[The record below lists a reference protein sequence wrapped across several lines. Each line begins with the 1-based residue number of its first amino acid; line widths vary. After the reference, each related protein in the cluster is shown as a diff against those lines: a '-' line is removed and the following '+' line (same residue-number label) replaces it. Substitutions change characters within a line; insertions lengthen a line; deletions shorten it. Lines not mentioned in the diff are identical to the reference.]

1 MPLLDERT
9 RRAIV
14 RLRKKG
20 LKYEDIAHGLGVSRT
35 SVSRLLTKWRIER
48 SVKRRPPGGGNTSPL
63 RAVEREFKALV
74 HEFSDATAE
83 ELATLVGE
91 KLGVETSRSSVIR
104 SLSRLGFTLKKRSSS
119 PRSGA
124 GQTLSG
130 DAR

>member
-1 MPLLDERT
+1 MALDQRT
-9 RRAIV
+9 RRAVV
-14 RLRKKG
+14 RLRNKG
-20 LKYEDIAHGLGVSRT
+20 MRYSDIAEALDISRT
-35 SVSRLLTKWRIER
+35 SVSRLLTTWRT
-48 SVKRRPPGGGNTSPL
+48 RRTLKPRKPGGGNKSPL

-91 KLGVETSRSSVIR
+91 KLDVQTSRSSVLR
-104 SLSRLGFTLKKRSSS
+104 FLSGMGFTLKKRSSS

-124 GQTLSG
+124 DRMSSG

>member
-1 MPLLDERT
+1 MPLDQRT

-20 LKYEDIAHGLGVSRT
+20 LKYEDIADGLGVSRT
-35 SVSRLLTKWRIER
+35 SVSRLLTKWRTER
-48 SVKRRPPGGGNTSPL
+48 SLKRRAPGGGNTSPL

-91 KLGVETSRSSVIR
+91 QLGVKTSRSSVIR
-104 SLSRLGFTLKKRSSS
+104 SLARLGFTLKKRSSS
-119 PRSGA
+119 PRSA
-124 GQTLSG
+124 VGQTLSG
-130 DAR
+130 AGA

>member
-1 MPLLDERT
+1 MALDERT

-20 LKYEDIAHGLGVSRT
+20 LEYQDIADALSISRT
-35 SVSRLLTKWRIER
+35 SVSRILTLWRTER
-48 SVKRRPPGGGNTSPL
+48 SLKTKPRGGGNVSPL
-63 RAVEREFKALV
+63 RGVEQEFKALV

-83 ELATLVGE
+83 ELAELVE
-91 KLGVETSRSSVIR
+91 AQLKVRTSRASVLR
-104 SLSRLGFTLKKRSSS
+104 FLAQLGFTLKKRSSS

-124 GQTLSG
+124 DRMSSG